1 MDNNQKVFFELLRAG
16 LWGDQ
21 RPVQEFK
28 SLIVQDSVNW
38 EKVYQLAQEQ
48 SVQGVVLSGLEELR
62 AKGKELSVPKVL
74 LLQWIGE
81 VQMIEQRNKE
91 MNAFVVELTENLRK
105 QDIYTLLVKGQG
117 IAQCYER
124 PLWRP
129 SGDIDLLLNGENYTK
144 ASAYLPAKADQV
156 KENRMDIKHFEMS
169 FGSWV
174 VELHGTLH
182 GEWSQRADRVVDDI
196 LEKTFN
202 NKQFRVWNNNGTEI
216 LLPAPDNDVVFVF
229 SHILQHFFWEG
240 IGLRQLCDWCRLLW
254 TYKESLDI
262 RLLEQRLKSMGVMT
276 EWKAFAALAVD
287 YLGIPQEA
295 MPFYE
300 SATKYT
306 RKAHR
311 IISQVLESG
320 SFGHN
325 KDNSY
330 KNKHSFVIRLFISF
344 WRHIKDLYKQFR
356 IFPLDTMKAAARM
369 IRQGVAFA
377 IKGE

>member
-1 MDNNQKVFFELLRAG
+1 MDNNQKAFFELLRAG
-16 LWGDQ
+16 LWEKEARLSEYKEIDY
-21 RPVQEFK
+21 
-28 SLIVQDSVNW
+28 SVIL
-38 EKVYQLAQEQ
+38 KLAEEQ
-48 SVQGVVLSGLEELR
+48 SVVGLVAAGLEHVVDM
-62 AKGKELSVPKVL
+62 KVPQVWA
-74 LLQWIGE
+74 LQFAG
-81 VQMIEQRNKE
+81 QTLQLEQRNKA
-91 MNAFVVELTENLRK
+91 MNSFLAGLIEDLK
-105 QDIYTLLVKGQG
+105 SKGISCALVKGQG

-124 PLWRP
+124 PLWRS
-129 SGDIDLLLNGENYTK
+129 SGDIDLLLDWDNYSK
-144 ASAYLPAKADQV
+144 ASDYLPTLADQV
-156 KENRMDIKHFEMS
+156 KDNRSDIKHFEMS
-169 FGSWV
+169 FGTWV

-182 GEWSQRADRVVDDI
+182 GEWSKRADRVVDDI

-202 NKQFRVWNNNGTEI
+202 NKQFRVWSNNGTEI
-216 LLPAPDNDVVFVF
+216 ILPAPDNDVVFVF

-254 TYKESLDI
+254 TYKGSLDI

-276 EWKAFAALAVD
+276 EWKAFAALAVG

-295 MPFYE
+295 MPFYD
-300 SATKYT
+300 SASKYT
-306 RKAHR
+306 CKAHR
-311 IISQVLESG
+311 IILQVLESG